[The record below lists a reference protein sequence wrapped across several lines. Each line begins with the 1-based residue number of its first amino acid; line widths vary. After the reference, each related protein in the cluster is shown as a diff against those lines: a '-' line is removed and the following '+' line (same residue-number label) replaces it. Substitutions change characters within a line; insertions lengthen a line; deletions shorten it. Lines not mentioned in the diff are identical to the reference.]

1 MKLHFCDLKQIISI
15 STLSSSYRSHKEYV
29 GEEKKNHKRNQKDY
43 YYNVVVC
50 LKLFAEK
57 VMSKN
62 LSRLD
67 RTDRFYTYFRPALQC
82 NTVTY
87 FT

>member
-1 MKLHFCDLKQIISI
+1 M
-15 STLSSSYRSHKEYV
+15 
-29 GEEKKNHKRNQKDY
+29 GEEKQKKKPQKKPKRILDNQ
-43 YYNVVVC
+43 NIVVC

-67 RTDRFYTYFRPALQC
+67 RKDRFYTYFCPATQC

-87 FT
+87 FTRSIALVW